1 MEHRVILTISLET
14 LAANYRAICGIVA
27 PCTVMPVLK
36 ANAYGLGVGP
46 IAQALV
52 AAGAPRIAV
61 AEPFE
66 ALELLGLG
74 VPVQILSGILPDEI
88 EPMVAQGVTLPLV
101 DLASAEHISAAAR
114 RLGRTATVHVK
125 LDTGMGR
132 AGIRWEQAPE
142 VIRAAAR
149 LPNLTLEGLFTHFP
163 LAYESASDFTRE
175 QLRRFRFVLDAAAA
189 DGIHF
194 RWRHAANSDAINN
207 APEACE
213 TPFNLVRSGIN
224 LHGAFDAAGSL
235 RVPLRPVLTM
245 TTRLAQIR
253 ELPADTPI
261 GYGHTYRTR
270 RPMRVGTVC
279 AGYADGLPL
288 ALSNRGSVLIRG
300 IAAPIIGR
308 LSMDYLTVNLD
319 DLPEAQVGDRVTLL
333 GRDGDREIPVQDWAN
348 LKGTHAYD
356 IICSIG
362 SRVQRRWVA
371 ADLPPTPPEPPQA

>member
-1 MEHRVILTISLET
+1 MQHRVILTVNLGT
-14 LAANYRAICGIVA
+14 LAENYRAVRGVAA
-27 PCTVMPVLK
+27 PCAVMPVLK

-46 IAQALV
+46 IARALV

-66 ALELLGLG
+66 ALQLAGLG

-88 EPMVAQGVTLPLV
+88 GPMVEAGVTLPV
-101 DLASAEHISAAAR
+101 VSAEAARAISAEAR
-114 RLGRTATVHVK
+114 RQGREALCHLA

-132 AGIRWEQAPE
+132 AGILWQEAPALLPE
-142 VIRAAAR
+142 LLA
-149 LPNLTLEGLFTHFP
+149 LPNLRLEGLFTHFP
-163 LAYESASDFTRE
+163 LAYESGSAFTRE
-175 QLRRFRFVLDAAAA
+175 QLRRFGVVLGAAEAL
-189 DGIHF
+189 GHRF
-194 RWRHAANSDAINN
+194 RWIHAANSDAINN
-207 APEACE
+207 APEACRP
-213 TPFNLVRSGIN
+213 PFNLVRCGIN

-253 ELPADTPI
+253 ALPADTPI

-288 ALSNRGSVLIRG
+288 ALSNRGAVLIRG
-300 IAAPIIGR
+300 VPAPILGR

-319 DLPEAQVGDRVTLL
+319 DLPEARVGDVVTLL
-333 GRDGDREIPVQDWAN
+333 GRDGDHEIPVQDWAA

-362 SRVQRRWVA
+362 SRVAREYR
-371 ADLPPTPPEPPQA
+371 D

>member
-1 MEHRVILTISLET
+1 MEHRVVLTVNLET
-14 LAANYRAICGIVA
+14 LAANYRAAAGLVA
-27 PCTVMPVLK
+27 PCAVMPVLK

-46 IAQALV
+46 IARALV

-66 ALELLGLG
+66 ALELVDLG
-74 VPVQILSGILPDEI
+74 VPIQILSGILPDEI
-88 EPMVAQGVTLPLV
+88 GPMIAQGVTLPLV
-101 DLASAEHISAAAR
+101 SLESARAISAEAVR
-114 RLGRTATVHVK
+114 QKRKATVHVK

-132 AGIRWEQAPE
+132 AGILWQEAPE
-142 VIRAAAR
+142 VLREVVA
-149 LPNLTLEGLFTHFP
+149 LPGLELEGLFTHFP
-163 LAYESASDFTRE
+163 LAYESGSAFTCE
-175 QLRRFRFVLDAAAA
+175 QIRRFNVVLEAAEAL
-189 DGIHF
+189 GVRF
-194 RWRHAANSDAINN
+194 RWIHAANSDAINN

-213 TPFNLVRSGIN
+213 APFNLVRCGIN

-235 RVPLRPVLTM
+235 RVPLRPVLTL

-253 ELPADTPI
+253 TLPAGTPI

-270 RPMRVGTVC
+270 RPLRVGTVS

-300 IAAPIIGR
+300 VAVPILGR
-308 LSMDYLTVNLD
+308 LSMDYLTVNLED
-319 DLPEAQVGDRVTLL
+319 VPEAQVGDVVTLL
-333 GRDGDREIPVQDWAN
+333 GKDGEAEIPVQDWAN

-362 SRVQRRWVA
+362 TRVQRRYR
-371 ADLPPTPPEPPQA
+371 

>member
-1 MEHRVILTISLET
+1 MQHRVILTVNLGT
-14 LAANYRAICGIVA
+14 LAENYRAVCGVAA
-27 PCTVMPVLK
+27 PCAVMPVLK
-36 ANAYGLGVGP
+36 ANAYGLGVDP
-46 IAQALV
+46 IAKALV

-66 ALELLGLG
+66 ALALADLG
-74 VPVQILSGILPDEI
+74 VPIQILSGILPDEI
-88 EPMVAQGVTLPLV
+88 GPMIEAGVTLPLV
-101 DLASAEHISAAAR
+101 SLESARAISDEAVR
-114 RLGRTATVHVK
+114 QGRTAICH
-125 LDTGMGR
+125 
-132 AGIRWEQAPE
+132 
-142 VIRAAAR
+142 
-149 LPNLTLEGLFTHFP
+149 
-163 LAYESASDFTRE
+163 LA
-175 QLRRFRFVLDAAAA
+175 FRVVLDAAEAL
-189 DGIHF
+189 GHRF
-194 RWRHAANSDAINN
+194 RWVHAANSDAINN
-207 APEACE
+207 APAACAA
-213 TPFNLVRSGIN
+213 PFNLVRCGIN

-253 ELPADTPI
+253 DLPEGTPI

-300 IAAPIIGR
+300 VPVPILGR

-319 DLPEAQVGDRVTLL
+319 DVPEACVGDVVTLL
-333 GRDGDREIPVQDWAN
+333 GRDGDHEIPVQDWAA

-362 SRVQRRWVA
+362 SRVARRY
-371 ADLPPTPPEPPQA
+371 QS